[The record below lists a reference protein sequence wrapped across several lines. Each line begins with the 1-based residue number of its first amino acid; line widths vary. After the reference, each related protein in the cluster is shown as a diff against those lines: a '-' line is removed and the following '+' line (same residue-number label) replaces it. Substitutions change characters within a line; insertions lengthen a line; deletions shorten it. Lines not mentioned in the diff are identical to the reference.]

1 MREKCFCNDLKT
13 KLRLV
18 EVEVAEAKITET
30 KHSKILD
37 LSRTEKAQQDFG
49 QCGLSEK
56 ERKLREKHV
65 RKS

>member
-49 QCGLSEK
+49 
-56 ERKLREKHV
+56 
-65 RKS
+65 